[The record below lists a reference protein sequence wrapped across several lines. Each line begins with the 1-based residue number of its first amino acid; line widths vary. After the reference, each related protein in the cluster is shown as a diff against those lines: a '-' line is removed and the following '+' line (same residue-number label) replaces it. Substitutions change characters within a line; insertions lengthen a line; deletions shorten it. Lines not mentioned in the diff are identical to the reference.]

1 MQAIHLKCSQAAE
14 DRNALVA
21 HLDLL
26 AGSLCGDST
35 DTSRTVIENMRI
47 LLASQQSALVEAIS
61 GIPDRLKTSARSG
74 ELAERVFAI
83 PELSEMILSSLDN
96 RTLLF
101 GTYGASR
108 LFLGVIEGSRKL
120 RRRLGLD
127 AEPTEDFRVPISDG
141 YPWFPRPLHTEVCR
155 TMNAKHQHTTW
166 ISFRLSATV
175 TMGSRCRTTLVCQ
188 PPVQK
193 LMFYTQCCRMA
204 TSFAGLLSREGEK
217 SFEFLAAKP
226 GFVGV
231 TIGDV
236 FDTMKQLQTEH
247 RLCPNATTVYEHND
261 DGTVEVKVVLVAKF
275 ESETGAHVR
284 ARLMKLKALEK
295 PSRFDKWYKEMVS
308 YLKAKSK
315 SYGLGTCVVR

>member
-1 MQAIHLKCSQAAE
+1 
-14 DRNALVA
+14 
-21 HLDLL
+21 
-26 AGSLCGDST
+26 
-35 DTSRTVIENMRI
+35 MRI

-108 LFLGVIEGSRKL
+108 LSWGSSKARGSCGADWGSMQSPQK
-120 RRRLGLD
+120 
-127 AEPTEDFRVPISDG
+127 ISE
-141 YPWFPRPLHTEVCR
+141 FPSVMDIH
-155 TMNAKHQHTTW
+155 
-166 ISFRLSATV
+166 
-175 TMGSRCRTTLVCQ
+175 GSQGRSTR
-188 PPVQK
+188 
-193 LMFYTQCCRMA
+193 RMA